1 MSISLTVQNP
11 SKIKYFPTKKQFT
24 IWAEAALG
32 SRRKNYEL
40 LIRIVDE
47 KEITKINKTYR
58 NKNKS
63 TNIISFEFDPPPGV
77 KTDFLGDLII
87 CATVVRA
94 EAKLQ
99 HKTMAAHW
107 AHLTIHGVLHLLGYD
122 HINDA
127 DAEKMEKLE
136 IKILKK
142 LNFSNPY

>member
-11 SKIKYFPTKKQFT
+11 SKVKSFPTRKQFT
-24 IWAEAALG
+24 TWAEAALG

-99 HKTMAAHW
+99 HKTMVSHW